1 MIEKV
6 VNVSFSTENNHCFVT
21 VYINSLAICY
31 KSDHRSWKYKQK
43 VQIFQ
48 FFYIIH
54 SVKITFYNHWVLH
67 SFSFTLLC
75 FDVPPSK
82 KDVII
87 LTFQFA
93 VIQMMMLL
101 RCFTSDILIRCSGY
115 EMSTLHVGKLTDMS
129 NNIVYIHDPE
139 FNFDVRW

>member
-1 MIEKV
+1 MSVFLRKIITVLLQFILTHLQYVTKV
-6 VNVSFSTENNHCFVT
+6 ITELESTNKKCKYFSV
-21 VYINSLAICY
+21 
-31 KSDHRSWKYKQK
+31 K
-43 VQIFQ
+43 

-54 SVKITFYNHWVLH
+54 SLKITFYNHWVLH
-67 SFSFTLLC
+67 CFSFTLLC

-87 LTFQFA
+87 LTFQFS